1 MEPVSIALALVAGLL
16 STLSPCV
23 LPLLP
28 AILIGAR
35 GEHPH
40 GPYALAAGLALSFTA
55 MGLLLSTVGFALGL
69 TADHVRLAGGI
80 IMVALGAVLVVPAAQ
95 ARMAAM
101 AGPLQ
106 TWTEARFGRFSTTG
120 LGGQFGLG
128 LLLGAVWAPCV
139 GPTLGAASLLAA
151 QGTDLP
157 MVGLVMLVFGIG
169 AALPVVILA
178 SLSRLAAGRS
188 AAAARRFA
196 GPAKAILG
204 LVLMVLG
211 GMIMSGTDKLV
222 EAALVEASPQWL
234 TELTTRF

>member
-1 MEPVSIALALVAGLL
+1 MEPISIALALVAGLL

-35 GEHPH
+35 GEHAA
-40 GPYALAAGLALSFTA
+40 GPFVLAAGLAVSFMA

-69 TADHVRLAGGI
+69 TVDHVRFAGGI
-80 IMVALGAVLVVPAAQ
+80 ILVALGAVLVVPAAQ
-95 ARMAAM
+95 LRLAVL

-106 TWTEARFGRFSTTG
+106 TWTETRFGRFSTTG

-157 MVGLVMLVFGIG
+157 LVGLVMLAFGIG
-169 AALPVVILA
+169 AALPVVVLA
-178 SLSRLAAGRS
+178 GLSRRAAGRS
-188 AAAARRFA
+188 LKAARRLA
-196 GPAKAILG
+196 GPAKVLLG
-204 LVLMVLG
+204 VVLIALG
-211 GMIMSGTDKLV
+211 GMIVTGTDKIL
-222 EAALVEASPQWL
+222 EAALVAASPQWL
-234 TELTTRF
+234 TDLTTRL